1 MMHRNVPS
9 AEGAAGARRTLIV
22 LLATL
27 IGLSAC
33 TGASHRPFDPK
44 TCMETVPRRVP
55 GLEIL
60 QGPRTRASVI
70 RDMVPVVCNAK
81 MLFLRMKKRGEDIEG
96 GTVVFRVRVEYTG
109 EVAAAAVAETRIGS
123 ARFLREVSDFIMDTD
138 FVGWARHDTDT
149 VFLYPMTFG
158 E

>member
-9 AEGAAGARRTLIV
+9 AEGAPGARRTLIV

-33 TGASHRPFDPK
+33 TSASHRPFDPK
-44 TCMETVPRRVP
+44 TCMETVPRKVP

-60 QGPRTRASVI
+60 QGPRSKASII

-81 MLFLRMKKRGEDIEG
+81 VLFLKMKERGEDIDG
-96 GTVVFRVRVEYTG
+96 GPVVFRVRVEYTG
-109 EVAAAAVAETRIGS
+109 EVAAVSVLETRIGS

-149 VFLYPMTFG
+149 VFLYPITVG